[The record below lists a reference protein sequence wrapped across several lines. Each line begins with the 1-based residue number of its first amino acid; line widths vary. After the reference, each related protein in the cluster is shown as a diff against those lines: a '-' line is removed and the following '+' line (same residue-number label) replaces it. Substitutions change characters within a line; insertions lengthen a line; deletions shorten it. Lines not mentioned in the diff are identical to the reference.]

1 MRMSTLTARGAA
13 TRQRIVEAA
22 AAHVREHGVA
32 GTSIDDVMR
41 DTATSKGQVFHY
53 FPGGKAD
60 LLLAVARHEADRVLS
75 EQQPHLDVLDSWD
88 SWYAW
93 RDLVVQR
100 YRQQGR
106 HCPLTTLLSELG
118 RSDPE
123 VAVVV
128 TDLLE
133 RWRLRLAQGIRRL
146 RDSGEVAPHLD
157 PDRVAAAVLAGLQ
170 GGATALITTGDS
182 TALESALDLS
192 LDYLRASP
200 PAAARPYRP

>member
-1 MRMSTLTARGAA
+1 MSTLTARGAA

-22 AAHVREHGVA
+22 AACVREHGVA
-32 GTSIDDVMR
+32 ATSIDDVMR

-53 FPGGKAD
+53 FPGGKTD
-60 LLLAVARHEADRVLS
+60 LLLAVARHEADRVLA
-75 EQQPHLDVLDSWD
+75 EQQPHLDILDSWET
-88 SWYAW
+88 WYAW
-93 RDLVVQR
+93 RDLVVRR

-106 HCPLTTLLSELG
+106 HCPLSALLSELG

-133 RWRLRLAQGIRRL
+133 RWRARLADGVQRL
-146 RDSGEVAPHLD
+146 RDSGDVAPHLD
-157 PDRVAAAVLAGLQ
+157 PDHVAAAILAGLQ
-170 GGATALITTGDS
+170 GGATVLIATGDS
-182 TALESALDLS
+182 AALESALDLS

-200 PAAARPYRP
+200 PHAPRPSR